1 MQRRPGALILPRSAT
16 DTSCVRRTVFGMV
29 AVLVGAGVLF
39 LALSVI
45 RDDGQDGLEQ
55 LLWKLPT
62 WLALLGVPAAAMLIV
77 RMPRRERV

>member
-1 MQRRPGALILPRSAT
+1 
-16 DTSCVRRTVFGMV
+16 MV

-62 WLALLGVPAAAMLIV
+62 WLALLGVPAAAMLFV